1 MWYTLAYKDHKA
13 FARWTCIVIGAPAAI
28 YIFGKYNS
36 FPVVVNFNKAM
47 WAFHSAV
54 SLYLTV
60 RDSYKK
66 V

>member
-1 MWYTLAYKDHKA
+1 
-13 FARWTCIVIGAPAAI
+13 
-28 YIFGKYNS
+28 
-36 FPVVVNFNKAM
+36 VNFNKAM